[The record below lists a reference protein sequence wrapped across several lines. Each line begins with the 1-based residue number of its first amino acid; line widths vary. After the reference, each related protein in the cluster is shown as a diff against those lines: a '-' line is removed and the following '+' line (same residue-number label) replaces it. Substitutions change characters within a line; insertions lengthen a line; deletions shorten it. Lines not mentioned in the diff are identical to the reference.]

1 MIESQES
8 WHNATKATYECYIIA
23 IMKQLEKN
31 ATFPQKE
38 FTTINSPIGEE
49 LYVGN
54 YVLIPF
60 SRSET
65 DRLKCRLKIA
75 IFLHTKERREP
86 QWILMEKG
94 LVLVWQECSKGMLLI
109 LIQVQSLFYNELL
122 FVVWGSW
129 GPFYQPIEEIKRF
142 HT

>member
-1 MIESQES
+1 MESGES
-8 WHNATKATYECYIIA
+8 WHNATKATYECYVLA
-23 IMKQLEKN
+23 NMEQLEKN
-31 ATFPQKE
+31 ATFSQRE

-60 SRSET
+60 SRSEN

-86 QWILMEKG
+86 QWILIEKG
-94 LVLVWQECSKGMLLI
+94 LVLLGNNTPKVCYS
-109 LIQVQSLFYNELL
+109 Y
-122 FVVWGSW
+122 
-129 GPFYQPIEEIKRF
+129 
-142 HT
+142 